1 MSINLQVKQY
11 CIEMGLEFV
20 KPIKE
25 VGSKEIVYIVYDPKQ
40 HDEMLYSYEEI
51 QNLYNSF
58 IER

>member
-11 CIEMGLEFV
+11 CVEMGLEFV
-20 KPIKE
+20 KSIKE
-25 VGSKEIVYIVYDPKQ
+25 VDTKEIVYIVYDSKQ
-40 HDEMLYSYEEI
+40 DNEMLYSYEEI